1 MNPKVDWYFD
11 KDSKWQAEF
20 KALRTIALE
29 CGLDEELKWGHP
41 CYTLKGKNVVLMH
54 GFKDYCALLFHK
66 GVLLKDDVGIMTQQ
80 TENVQVVRQIRFKS
94 LKEIKKLAPV
104 LKAYIHEAIAVEK
117 AGTKVPMKK
126 TKEFN
131 MPEEFAQA
139 LKEMPELK
147 KAFHALTPGRQRGY
161 LLYFSSAKQEKTRM
175 ARVEKNVDRILEG
188 KGLDDQ

>member
-1 MNPKVDWYFD
+1 
-11 KDSKWQAEF
+11 
-20 KALRTIALE
+20 
-29 CGLDEELKWGHP
+29 
-41 CYTLKGKNVVLMH
+41 MH

-131 MPEEFAQA
+131 MPE
-139 LKEMPELK
+139 
-147 KAFHALTPGRQRGY
+147 
-161 LLYFSSAKQEKTRM
+161 
-175 ARVEKNVDRILEG
+175 
-188 KGLDDQ
+188 